1 MNLENIKIHKCPDC
15 GCAEIVEESKI
26 HKYRDNGNI
35 TLEHRAFKCHKS
47 LGYST
52 TTGKIESLQECWGD
66 NGY

>member
-15 GCAEIVEESKI
+15 GCTEIVEESKI

-35 TLEHRAFKCHKS
+35 TLEYRVFKCRES

-52 TTGKIESLQECWGD
+52 TIGKIKSLQECWENNND
-66 NGY
+66 